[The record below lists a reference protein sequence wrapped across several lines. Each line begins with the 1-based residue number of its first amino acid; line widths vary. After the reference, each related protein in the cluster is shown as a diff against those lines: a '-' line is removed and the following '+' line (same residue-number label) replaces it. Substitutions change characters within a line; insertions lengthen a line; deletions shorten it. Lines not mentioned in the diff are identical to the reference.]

1 MHCVHSSSGLFCSEA
16 RVQAGGLSRLALPL
30 ALGLVQTW
38 SWPRPEKY
46 AAGLQFLQ
54 LPQQSSQPPVLS
66 LEISRVLPAAQL
78 FKASVPSKQRLLR
91 VSNSWV
97 GRGQGVLTS
106 GSIHVYTGLGAGGG
120 ESIKWGRPQTAE
132 ASFRLVLSLQR
143 CRMRSA
149 LGLGGTAGCGL
160 GRSVL
165 GCCCSSAD
173 GQHQVRPAPPARPRL
188 TSLFGPHLMAPPPP
202 PGPSPDPAST
212 TPLRLHRPI
221 PPQAPPPPPGPALSP
236 QPPARTHSGRSWSSV
251 APAAGGGAAA

>member
-16 RVQAGGLSRLALPL
+16 KVQAGGLSRLVLPL

-46 AAGLQFLQ
+46 AAGPQFLQ

-106 GSIHVYTGLGAGGG
+106 GSIHVCTGLGAGGE
-120 ESIKWGRPQTAE
+120 ESIKWRRPQTAE

-188 TSLFGPHLMAPPPP
+188 ASLFGPHPHGPASTARPLPRPRLHHTAPP
-202 PGPSPDPAST
+202 PSPDPA
-212 TPLRLHRPI
+212 
-221 PPQAPPPPPGPALSP
+221 PGPASTAPPGP